1 MLAPG
6 HIPFYGVGRRGSAEV
21 EAVVPAVDY
30 LKDRELELAEQKMR
44 DSLKRKVR
52 LHVEQVKVL
61 SQGLAVQDATFA
73 SAIAPAR
80 PAGRPSIKILV
91 SALPE
96 RG

>member
-1 MLAPG
+1 MDDGGLLK
-6 HIPFYGVGRRGSAEV
+6 I

-73 SAIAPAR
+73 SAIAPAIAPAR